1 MSTDLN
7 LNMCSKSNFNL
18 TFLINMGASRWY
30 CGNEKL
36 ASNNLSDEFKSKI
49 PRNELFEI
57 SSMIFNITKHKRE
70 KLNDYKCYFDEKSNG
85 LFVILT
91 EKITFSE
98 FTKEMMMNLFEFSE
112 QVGIEM
118 ISLLV
123 AKKNPQFMKIMKD
136 LMVVGFKLN
145 EKVKETVIE
154 GDTYKV
160 MEIPVNYED
169 KIEEFYFQKMLSE

>member
-7 LNMCSKSNFNL
+7 LNICSKSNFNL

-30 CGNEKL
+30 YGNEKL
-36 ASNNLSDEFKSKI
+36 PSNNLSDELKSKI
-49 PRNELFEI
+49 PRNEIFEI
-57 SSMIFNITKHKRE
+57 SSMIFNVTKHKKE

-85 LFVILT
+85 LFVILS

-112 QVGIEM
+112 QVGMKM
-118 ISLLV
+118 INFLV
-123 AKKNPQFMKIMKD
+123 NKKNPQFLKIMKD

-145 EKVKETVIE
+145 QKMEETIIE
-154 GDTYKV
+154 GDIYKI
-160 MEIPVNYED
+160 MEMPVNYD
-169 KIEEFYFQKMLSE
+169 DTIEEFYF

>member
-1 MSTDLN
+1 MLTDLN

-18 TFLINMGASRWY
+18 TFLINMGASKWY

-36 ASNNLSDEFKSKI
+36 ASTNLTDEVKSKI
-49 PRNELFEI
+49 PRNEIFEI
-57 SSMIFNITKHKRE
+57 SSMVFNITKHKRE

-85 LFVILT
+85 LFVILS
-91 EKITFSE
+91 EKIAFSE

-112 QVGIEM
+112 QVGIKM
-118 ISLLV
+118 ISFLV

-145 EKVKETVIE
+145 EQIKETYIE
-154 GDTYKV
+154 GDIYKV
-160 MEIPVNYED
+160 MEIPVNYDD
-169 KIEEFYFQKMLSE
+169 KIEEFYF